1 MHGNSLDEEEP
12 DSPSLTYMSYP
23 ELKRTSFII
32 QSLNKKL
39 GWCFKKYAEKKQVGF

>member
-23 ELKRTSFII
+23 ELNRTSFII

-39 GWCFKKYAEKKQVGF
+39 EHHSEISREMLETV